1 MERWR
6 CTSEW
11 VTTVKRVESGY
22 GRLHAAHR
30 QQLILCV
37 EERASGRCVVSL
49 YCAEVATVVAAQCA
63 TRKVKVF
70 LKLAKTSV
78 MHGLLKLWCL
88 LRKDQLSPP
97 HKYVRSEAIRRS
109 LH

>member
-1 MERWR
+1 MEPWQ

-30 QQLILCV
+30 QQVILCV

-49 YCAEVATVVAAQCA
+49 YCAEGAAQCA

-78 MHGLLKLWCL
+78 MHGPLKLWCL